1 MNTRNK
7 VVNEISKIN
16 FQGNI
21 IPKNWYKVLVN
32 EKGKPNLKAITL
44 LSEIVY
50 WYRASEKRS
59 ENTSTVKYAVKFH
72 ADKLQLSYSK
82 IEAEFGFTKE
92 ESRAAFEFLES
103 FGLVTREY
111 RTITIDG
118 GVLNNRMYL
127 EPNPDRIKEVTFP
140 LPLSENSN
148 EGHEEIPTTLIGK
161 FPLPLSENSNDNT
174 KITTKTTTQT
184 TTIKN
189 NPISTSTLLEIKSK
203 LKKINENLK
212 LPYLESNKANQLYD
226 TAAKNFEGN
235 FDELFQDTIKKL
247 LDLSTKGL
255 DKFSP
260 IRKGV
265 SIQSLTAFNC
275 ELIGAIAIE
284 HAKVFP
290 KSQKVDVK
298 KEVLPEK
305 DQHEKEIVEF
315 VKYFSGKVPSF
326 PIDKLAKHLQS
337 DTRVQ
342 EIYRSLKEAS

>member
-127 EPNPDRIKEVTFP
+127 EPNPDRIKEVT
-140 LPLSENSN
+140 
-148 EGHEEIPTTLIGK
+148 